1 MKKTLVTLFLA
12 SSTIA
17 FSALA
22 GPGSINQ
29 NQQNDRLLELTR
41 SSDAQIRITAVRSLR
56 SNLSDHKAKG
66 RILEMAG
73 NPKESI
79 EVRRECLKALTHLP
93 GDRDAAIMIKAA
105 AFDNSWPRP
114 LKILGFKALYHI
126 VVLETGTRRDLLLA
140 ATRGDDV
147 ELREA
152 AIWGLHEASR
162 QHIEVKKDLLLMTT
176 DRETTPIRIAALKSL
191 YLAMTQLDVKDRM
204 LFLASDRKQDAA
216 LRYGAVLALS
226 ALSGDRSAR
235 MALETLTKDNDPQIQ
250 RAAVLAMGDP
260 GHADILVYF
269 HFAYRRGSSGP
280 FSDPLDAE

>member
-1 MKKTLVTLFLA
+1 MKWTLTFLA
-12 SSTIA
+12 VSTVA
-17 FSALA
+17 FSAIA
-22 GPGSINQ
+22 GTASLNQ
-29 NQQNDRLLELTR
+29 NQQKDRLLELTR
-41 SSDAQIRITAVRSLR
+41 SSDAQMRITAVRTLR
-56 SNLSDHKAKG
+56 SDLSDPKVKG

-79 EVRRECLKALTHLP
+79 EVRRECLKGLTHLP
-93 GDRDAAIMIKAA
+93 GHEAATMIKAA

-162 QHIEVKKDLLLMTT
+162 QHNEVKKDLLLMTT
-176 DRETTPIRIAALKSL
+176 DRETIPIRIAALKSL

-204 LFLASDRKQDAA
+204 LSLASDRRQDAA

-226 ALSGDRSAR
+226 ALSSDRSAK

-260 GHADILVYF
+260 GHSDILVYF
-269 HFAYRRGSSGP
+269 HFVHRRGSSGQ
-280 FSDPLDAE
+280 FSDPLDDE